1 MKAGNRNALL
11 ALALALLMALIV
23 PPLARRE
30 AVAQPLPRAAN
41 RVIAII
47 KRLLHRPT
55 KLRAYTGPMT
65 NFLGQSVPAPAEPY
79 LVSAVK
85 CARQVDAEASKYPT
99 NSHPYQLL
107 KALEKKLFADDYA
120 YAALAV
126 GSGMD
131 RTNALAAYEKLAE
144 QAVPDRTAPL
154 ARIPEASADLEVY
167 YSGIVNEGHTDA
179 YWNIVQALS
188 KYTRKNPLA
197 TDLFKDAALYAGL
210 REQANGWIENVQ
222 AETDMLSKKHT
233 EQLANEPTVL
243 SNLNTGFM
251 GMQDQRKREFKELQ
265 ESYRKVL
272 AYRLADRHGL
282 ADPTLFAD
290 LNAIQLKNAGPELVI
305 PVQNLSP

>member
-1 MKAGNRNALL
+1 MKTRHRNALL
-11 ALALALLMALIV
+11 AIALLVLMALVLVV
-23 PPLARRE
+23 PPLAQRE
-30 AVAQPLPRAAN
+30 AIAPRFPRAGI

-47 KRLLHRPT
+47 NRLYGPT
-55 KLRAYTGPMT
+55 KSRAYTGPMT
-65 NFLGQSVPAPAEPY
+65 NFLGQSIPLPAEPY

-99 NSHPYQLL
+99 SSHPYQSL

-120 YAALAV
+120 YAALAG

-131 RTNALAAYEKLAE
+131 RTNALAAYEKLAV

-154 ARIPEASADLEVY
+154 ARIPEASPDLEIY
-167 YSGIVNEGHTDA
+167 YSGIVNEGRTDA
-179 YWNIVQALS
+179 YSKIVQALG

-210 REQANGWIENVQ
+210 REQANGWMKQVQ
-222 AETDMLSKKHT
+222 SETDMLSKKQA

-243 SNLNTGFM
+243 SDLQTGFI
-251 GMQDQRKREFKELQ
+251 
-265 ESYRKVL
+265 
-272 AYRLADRHGL
+272 RLAERDGL
-282 ADPTLFAD
+282 TNPVLFAD

-305 PVQNLSP
+305 PIQNRSR